1 METDMKVILKMI
13 NLTEKE
19 NIFTIMEKDMKIIGL
34 MENAVEKAFTISIM
48 EIKLKVNLLNIKPR
62 EFIIEI

>member
-1 METDMKVILKMI
+1 MKVILKMI

-19 NIFTIMEKDMKIIGL
+19 NIFTIMEKDMKVIGL
-34 MENAVEKAFTISIM
+34 MENAVETEFIISIM
-48 EIKLKVNLLNIKPR
+48 VIKLKVNLLNIKPR

>member
-1 METDMKVILKMI
+1 MKVILKMI

-48 EIKLKVNLLNIKPR
+48 EIKLKVNLLNIKLR

>member
-1 METDMKVILKMI
+1 MKVILKMI

-19 NIFTIMEKDMKIIGL
+19 NIFTIMEKDMKVIEL
-34 MENAVEKAFTISIM
+34 VENAVETAFIISIM
-48 EIKLKVNLLNIKPR
+48 VIKLKVNLLNIKPP

>member
-1 METDMKVILKMI
+1 MKVILKMI

>member
-1 METDMKVILKMI
+1 MKVILKMI

-19 NIFTIMEKDMKIIGL
+19 NIFTIMEKDMKVIGL
-34 MENAVEKAFTISIM
+34 VENAVETEFIISIM
-48 EIKLKVNLLNIKPR
+48 VIKLKVNLLNIKLR

>member
-1 METDMKVILKMI
+1 MKVILKMI

-19 NIFTIMEKDMKIIGL
+19 NIFTIMEKDMKVIGL
-34 MENAVEKAFTISIM
+34 VENAVETEFIISIM
-48 EIKLKVNLLNIKPR
+48 VIKLKVNLLNIKPP

>member
-1 METDMKVILKMI
+1 MKVILKMI

-19 NIFTIMEKDMKIIGL
+19 NIFTIMEKDMKVIGL
-34 MENAVEKAFTISIM
+34 VENAVETAFIISIM
-48 EIKLKVNLLNIKPR
+48 VIKLKVNLLNIKPP

>member
-1 METDMKVILKMI
+1 MKVILKMI

-34 MENAVEKAFTISIM
+34 MENAVEKAFTI
-48 EIKLKVNLLNIKPR
+48 
-62 EFIIEI
+62 